1 MKNQITSRDIE
12 RLSAYL
18 DNQLDGKERAR
29 LEERLIVDQELRR
42 DLQELENTRLLLR
55 DLPRLR
61 APRNFMIRPET
72 ISKPVGVQPS
82 FKLFPTYGVVSA
94 IATILLVM
102 VIFADRLISSTA
114 PAALAPA
121 EVASVESVVVQ
132 QEVGRSEAPTSSAEE
147 AAPMAM
153 MEAPVLTSPL
163 PPEIVAKAA
172 ESGIATPTTI
182 FLNALPPSMTPEDLI
197 SIMSGQTVTSTI
209 ACEGNFISGDS
220 QRTPNL
226 SLCTTPTGTPS
237 NSLLGLQSTD
247 VPISSPVT
255 PYPSMTPLPTDTPY
269 PTATPIPTSTST
281 LIPSPTLVP
290 THTPVITED
299 IPTGSIIEAPVIPA
313 PSDQL
318 MDTTVSTPT
327 DSESGEIANKSPNFE
342 FVKYIILTIE
352 LSLASIA
359 AIAGILAILMRLRA
373 GR

>member
-1 MKNQITSRDIE
+1 
-12 RLSAYL
+12 
-18 DNQLDGKERAR
+18 
-29 LEERLIVDQELRR
+29 
-42 DLQELENTRLLLR
+42 
-55 DLPRLR
+55 
-61 APRNFMIRPET
+61 
-72 ISKPVGVQPS
+72 
-82 FKLFPTYGVVSA
+82 
-94 IATILLVM
+94 M
-102 VIFADRLISSTA
+102 VIFADRLISTSA

-121 EVASVESVVVQ
+121 EVAFVESVVVE
-132 QEVGRSEAPTSSAEE
+132 QEVGRSEATTSSAEE

-153 MEAPVLTSPL
+153 MEAPVLASPI
-163 PPEIVAKAA
+163 PPEVVAKAA

-182 FLNALPPSMTPEDLI
+182 YLNALPPSLTPEDLI

-209 ACEGNFISGDS
+209 ACEGNFISGDN

-237 NSLLGLQSTD
+237 ISLLGLQSTD
-247 VPISSPVT
+247 TPISSPVT
-255 PYPSMTPLPTDTPY
+255 PLPSMTPLPTDTPY
-269 PTATPIPTSTST
+269 PTTTPIPTSTST

-290 THTPVITED
+290 TNIPVITED

-318 MDTTVSTPT
+318 MDTTVSTPV
-327 DSESGEIANKSPNFE
+327 DLESGEIANKSPNFE